1 MSQTLEKLWSEYI
14 LEECS
19 AIDTDEERELTHKA
33 VELHEKANELLNE
46 EQRDAVGKYVDALCD
61 LESLFAKKA
70 FCKGCEFGVS
80 FLLDAGNLKNR
91 NVF

>member
-1 MSQTLEKLWSEYI
+1 MSQILEKLWSEYI

-19 AIDTDEERELTHKA
+19 AIDTDEERKLTQKA
-33 VELHEKANELLNE
+33 AELHEKATGLLNE
-46 EQRDAVGKYVDALCD
+46 EQREAVGEYVDVLCE

-80 FLLDAGNLKNR
+80 FLLEAGNLKDSNH
-91 NVF
+91 F